1 MFDTMKKEMYSHL
14 THGIIPF
21 WKGLRDDE
29 YGGYY
34 GLLSYD
40 LKLDKSAVKGCI
52 LNSRILW
59 FFSNAYMLIKDR
71 SLLEE
76 AKHAYDFLKK
86 YCVDN
91 INGGV
96 YWALQYDGIVDDDTK
111 HTYNQA
117 FAIYALS
124 SYFDASK
131 NTEALKQAFEIR
143 RTIEE
148 KCRDEKGYLEAFTRD
163 FNPADNEKLSENG
176 VEAGRT
182 MNTLLH
188 VFEAY
193 TEYLRVIKEN
203 DVCLS
208 YCGIPENEAESVSK
222 DIRFILDIFKGKV
235 YNPGLS
241 RQEVFFDK
249 DYHSLIDLHSYG
261 HDIET
266 SWLTDRGLDILGD
279 TEYTESIRPITRNL
293 AQNIYETAYVD
304 HSLLNENEAGVDDT
318 NRIWWVQAEAVL
330 GFANAAKKS
339 LALGNTR
346 EAEKFAAAAE
356 DIWKYIKKNMIDQ
369 RTGLE
374 WYSQVDKDGSP
385 IKNLPIVEPWKCPY
399 HNGRM
404 CLILQSEQD

>member
-40 LKLDKSAVKGCI
+40 LKLDKNAIKGCI

-131 NTEALKQAFEIR
+131 NAEALKLAYELR

-148 KCRDEKGYLEAFTRD
+148 KCRDKEGYLEAFTRE
-163 FNPADNEKLSENG
+163 FLPADNEKLSENG

-208 YCGIPENEAESVSK
+208 YFGIPENEAERVSA
-222 DIRFILDIFKGKV
+222 DIRFILDIFEGKI
-235 YNPGLS
+235 YNERLS
-241 RQEVFFDK
+241 RQEVFFDM

-279 TEYTESIRPITRNL
+279 AEYTNKVRPITKNL
-293 AQNIYETAYVD
+293 AKNIYETAYVD

-339 LALGNTR
+339 MACGDSA

-374 WYSQVDKDGSP
+374 WYSQVDKDGAP

>member
-1 MFDTMKKEMYSHL
+1 MFDTMKKEMYAHL
-14 THGIIPF
+14 TGGIIPF
-21 WKGLRDDE
+21 WKNLRDDE

-34 GLLSYD
+34 GLLSFD
-40 LKLDKSAVKGCI
+40 LKLDKSAIKGCI

-86 YCVDN
+86 YCIDN

-96 YWALQYDGIVDDDTK
+96 YWALKYDGVIEDDTK

-131 NTEALKQAFEIR
+131 NTEALKLAYELR
-143 RTIEE
+143 KTIEE
-148 KCRDEKGYLEAFTRD
+148 KCRDESGYLEAFTRD
-163 FNPADNEKLSENG
+163 FHPAGNEKLSENG

-203 DVCLS
+203 DICLD
-208 YCGIPENEAESVSK
+208 YCGIPEDEPEAVSR
-222 DIRFILDIFKGKV
+222 DIRFILDIFSGKI
-235 YNPGLS
+235 YNPSLS

-249 DYHSLIDLHSYG
+249 DYNSLIDLHSYG

-266 SWLTDRGLDILGD
+266 SWLTDRGLDILDDGK
-279 TEYTESIRPITRNL
+279 YKGLISPITMDL
-293 AQNIYETAYVD
+293 AENVYETAYVN

-318 NRIWWVQAEAVL
+318 TRIWWVQAEAVL
-330 GFANAAKKS
+330 GFANAAKK
-339 LALGNTR
+339 ALREGNSA
-346 EAEKFAAAAE
+346 EALKFADAAE

-369 RTGLE
+369 RTGKE
-374 WYSQVDKDGSP
+374 WYSQVDKDGLP
-385 IKNLPIVEPWKCPY
+385 KNLPIVEPWKCPY

-404 CLILQSEQD
+404 CINILHDL